1 MFQKYLQNA
10 EFVFRKVNIMTCLLY
25 TSESSSSFFEIY
37 LIRLNCVQCL
47 SDICDQVVFIFK
59 AAGDTDQSG
68 WNSGSSELLVIHLA
82 VCGGCLLYTS
92 KA

>member
-1 MFQKYLQNA
+1 M
-10 EFVFRKVNIMTCLLY
+10 
-25 TSESSSSFFEIY
+25 
-37 LIRLNCVQCL
+37 

-82 VCGGCLLYTS
+82 VCGGCRVEASGSCICYMCFNCCKFQIVHEFFGSSTS
-92 KA
+92 TL